1 MVLVG
6 GVLPQ
11 AATSADSSRLKIKDS
26 GSRAYWSPR
35 ASKKYAPTVPPPRAH
50 RAHPTTIP
58 PAPGSTSYLLRR
70 ASATA
75 PRPLPGPGQHSP
87 PAQPSALVGSD
98 L

>member
-35 ASKKYAPTVPPPRAH
+35 ASKKYAPTVSPAQENGALRD
-50 RAHPTTIP
+50 TIP
-58 PAPGSTSYLLRR
+58 AIS
-70 ASATA
+70 
-75 PRPLPGPGQHSP
+75 RPELKMY
-87 PAQPSALVGSD
+87 
-98 L
+98 